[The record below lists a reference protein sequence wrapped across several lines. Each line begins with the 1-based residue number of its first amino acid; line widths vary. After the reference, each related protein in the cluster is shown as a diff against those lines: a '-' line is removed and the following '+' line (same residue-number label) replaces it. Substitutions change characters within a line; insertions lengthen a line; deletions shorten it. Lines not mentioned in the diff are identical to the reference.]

1 MSLLPLDAHHLVN
14 RISDVEDLKVLPEL
28 IGFDLSEVEQILN
41 DEIHELSGVLLNYSA
56 FIQRFKDVHAAFVG
70 VRVLY
75 FRIKLLELLLQLVV
89 HRRFLNILGN
99 YWVERVSKLMRN
111 ARINKRGEL
120 ILNFVLFIKDV
131 ICDVDNL

>member
-1 MSLLPLDAHHLVN
+1 MLIAANDRTAFQPVLVIFINVNELDVKVNLFVMSLLPLDAHHLVN

-75 FRIKLLELLLQLVV
+75 FRIKLLELLL
-89 HRRFLNILGN
+89 
-99 YWVERVSKLMRN
+99 
-111 ARINKRGEL
+111 
-120 ILNFVLFIKDV
+120 
-131 ICDVDNL
+131 

>member
-1 MSLLPLDAHHLVN
+1 MLIAANDRTALQPVLVIFINVNELDVKVNLFVMSLLPLDAHHLVN

-99 YWVERVSKLMRN
+99 Y
-111 ARINKRGEL
+111 
-120 ILNFVLFIKDV
+120 
-131 ICDVDNL
+131 

>member
-1 MSLLPLDAHHLVN
+1 MLIAANDRTTLQPVLVIFINVNELDVKVNLFVMSLLPLDAHHLVN

-99 YWVERVSKLMRN
+99 Y
-111 ARINKRGEL
+111 
-120 ILNFVLFIKDV
+120 
-131 ICDVDNL
+131 